1 MDIKEFIRN
10 IPDFPK
16 KGIQFKDITPL
27 LANGQALRFVIKSL
41 ADEFRDKNIELVVG
55 PEARG
60 FLIGA
65 PLAYELGAGFVPVR
79 KEGKLPYNT
88 LKGEYFLE
96 YGEDKLEIH
105 IDSIKKGQKVLV
117 VDDLLA
123 TGGTIKTVVDLVEKL
138 GGNIVGL
145 AFLIELGFLE
155 GRKVLAG
162 YDVRSLLEF

>member
-10 IPDFPK
+10 VPDFPK
-16 KGIQFKDITPL
+16 EGIQFKDITPL
-27 LANGQALRFVIKSL
+27 LANGQALRFVIRSL

-60 FLIGA
+60 FLIGT

-88 LKGEYFLE
+88 LKGEYTLE

>member
-10 IPDFPK
+10 VPDFPRE
-16 KGIQFKDITPL
+16 GIQFKDITPL

-41 ADEFRDKNIELVVG
+41 ADEFRHKGVELVAG

-65 PLAYELGAGFVPVR
+65 PLAYELGVGFVPVR
-79 KEGKLPYNT
+79 KEGKLPYHT
-88 LKGEYFLE
+88 LKGQYTLE

-105 IDSIKKGQKVLV
+105 ADSIKKGQKVLV

-138 GGNIVGL
+138 GGHIVGV

-155 GRKVLAG
+155 GRKVLSG

>member
-10 IPDFPK
+10 VPDFPR

-41 ADEFRDKNIELVVG
+41 ADEFRDKDIELVVG

-79 KEGKLPYNT
+79 KEGKLPYHT
-88 LKGEYFLE
+88 LKGEYTLE

-105 IDSIKKGQKVLV
+105 TDSIKKGQKVLI

-138 GGNIVGL
+138 EGNIVGL

-155 GRKVLAG
+155 GRKVLAR

>member
-10 IPDFPK
+10 VPDFPK
-16 KGIQFKDITPL
+16 EGIQFKDITPL

-41 ADEFRDKNIELVVG
+41 ADEFRGKNIELVVG

-60 FLIGA
+60 FLIGT

-88 LKGEYFLE
+88 LKGKYTLE